1 MTSQADKFAA
11 LLRSDEMIV
20 APGAYDCITARMV
33 DQAGYAACYMTG
45 AGVAA
50 IQIEDQTFP
59 KRCGHLDNKEVM
71 PLDELLP
78 KIRAAA
84 SARVNPNFTI
94 IARTDARAMLGF
106 EEAVRRANAMLEAGA
121 DVAFVEAPQTV
132 EEVRAVPKLV
142 KGPCL
147 LNMVWKGKTPEI
159 SIADAQAMGFRI
171 MIFPGLLF
179 KAAIGASDEALAE
192 LRKQGRH
199 PAPHGDLTIKAAF
212 ARVGA
217 DEWEPLRERFRDPS
231 LKLAG

>member
-1 MTSQADKFAA
+1 
-11 LLRSDEMIV
+11 
-20 APGAYDCITARMV
+20 MV
-33 DQAGYAACYMTG
+33 S
-45 AGVAA
+45 
-50 IQIEDQTFP
+50 
-59 KRCGHLDNKEVM
+59 
-71 PLDELLP
+71 LDELLP

-106 EEAVRRANAMLEAGA
+106 EEAIKRANAMLDAGA
-121 DVAFVEAPQTV
+121 DVAFVEAPQTLD
-132 EEVRAVPKLV
+132 EVRAVPKLV

-147 LNMVWKGKTPEI
+147 LNMVWNGKTPEV
-159 SIADAQAMGFRI
+159 SIADAQAIGFKI

-179 KAAIGASDEALAE
+179 KAAMGASDQALAD
-192 LRKQGRH
+192 LREQGRH
-199 PAPHGDLTIKAAF
+199 PTPHKEMTIKAAF